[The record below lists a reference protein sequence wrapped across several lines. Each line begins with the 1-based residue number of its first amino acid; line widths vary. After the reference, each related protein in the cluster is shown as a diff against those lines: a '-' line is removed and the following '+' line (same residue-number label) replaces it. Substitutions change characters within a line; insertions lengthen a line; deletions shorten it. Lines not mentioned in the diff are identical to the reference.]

1 MIPGATLVTVVRHGQ
16 VNGRP
21 FVYRG
26 ALDED
31 MTQHGL
37 RQVRTV
43 VVAQAVPAYDRIA
56 TSPLRR
62 CRQFASAYAA
72 ETCVALQVMESM
84 REMGFGDWE
93 GLTPEQAA
101 QRDPDTHARF
111 RASAGDAAPPGG
123 ETVEQLRTRV
133 AAGWDTWLRDSAGGH
148 RLLLTHAGVMR
159 ALLMHLLGLPLAHA
173 YRIALPEAAHFQVS
187 VLPGDAP
194 IVLNLNACAA

>member
-16 VNGRP
+16 VDGRP

-31 MTQHGL
+31 MTQPGL
-37 RQVRTV
+37 QQVRKIV
-43 VVAQAVPAYDRIA
+43 AAQATPSYDCIA

-62 CRQFASAYAA
+62 CHQFARAYATESGA
-72 ETCVALQVMESM
+72 KLQVMQSM

-93 GLTPEQAA
+93 GLTPEEAA
-101 QRDPDTHARF
+101 QRDPEAHALF
-111 RASAGDAAPPGG
+111 RASAGGVAPPGG
-123 ETVEQLRTRV
+123 ETVAQLQARV
-133 AAGWDTWLRDSAGGH
+133 AAGWDDWLADACGGH

-159 ALLMHLLGLPLAHA
+159 ALLMHLFGLPQAHA

-187 VLPGDAP
+187 LLAGEAPVL
-194 IVLNLNACAA
+194 LNLNSCAA